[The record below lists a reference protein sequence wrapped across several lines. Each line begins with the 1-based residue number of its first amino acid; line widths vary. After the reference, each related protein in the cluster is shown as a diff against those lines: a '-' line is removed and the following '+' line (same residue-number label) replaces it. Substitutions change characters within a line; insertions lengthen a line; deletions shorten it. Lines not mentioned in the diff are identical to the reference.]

1 MLGAEVVRRK
11 PKSKA
16 KPKAE
21 SKAPQK
27 KESKKKKRTSPSH
40 PRAARPSR
48 SRSRRKRVV
57 SLSRAGSEPSEA
69 PEEVREPVPVDVLPR
84 ASRSPRSPSPR
95 KVVSR
100 SPEARRQLS
109 RSPEMDQ
116 WSEAQAREARRIEE
130 ERRQLQLLKETQE
143 KRRKQENERRKNLG
157 GVFALSADDFE
168 EEEKAKVQNTSE
180 ERKEKAQLPRVR
192 TSTRPKDRDRDERA
206 LLDDAPGSGFE
217 KCWKNWDFAKG
228 ADDPA
233 EVARQFM
240 RVTAAKRRGYAP
252 RRSRSRER

>member
-27 KESKKKKRTSPSH
+27 KESKKKKRTNAGIHVWTSPSH

-100 SPEARRQLS
+100 SPE
-109 RSPEMDQ
+109 
-116 WSEAQAREARRIEE
+116 AREARRIEE